1 MPEATRYIFVTS
13 VNCAAYTPV
22 EVNIMYFLEGCEEEN
37 DQPPP
42 LEKVDGGSSALCEDE
57 DLGGLGEALLK
68 EIAEAVQV
76 EMGLNY
82 LHA

>member
-1 MPEATRYIFVTS
+1 MRSLQTCRS
-13 VNCAAYTPV
+13 HHL
-22 EVNIMYFLEGCEEEN
+22 YFLEGCEEEN

-42 LEKVDGGSSALCEDE
+42 LEKVDASSALCEDE

-76 EMGLNY
+76 WD
-82 LHA
+82 

>member
-1 MPEATRYIFVTS
+1 MTS
-13 VNCAAYTPV
+13 VHDCAVNTPGSQHL
-22 EVNIMYFLEGCEEEN
+22 YFFEGCEEEN

-42 LEKVDGGSSALCEDE
+42 LEKVDGSSNLCEDE

-76 EMGLNY
+76 EMGFINV
-82 LHA
+82 HAYS

>member
-1 MPEATRYIFVTS
+1 MPEATRDS
-13 VNCAAYTPV
+13 WLDL
-22 EVNIMYFLEGCEEEN
+22 YFFEGCEEQN

-42 LEKVDGGSSALCEDE
+42 LEKVDASSALCEDE

-76 EMGLNY
+76 WDGIDKCAGLFRVSRVVGG
-82 LHA
+82 

>member
-1 MPEATRYIFVTS
+1 MTPREKPFQIHNF
-13 VNCAAYTPV
+13 AYV
-22 EVNIMYFLEGCEEEN
+22 FEGCEEEN

-42 LEKVDGGSSALCEDE
+42 LEKVDAAAICDDD

-76 EMGLNY
+76 RKSEPEKKMRSLR
-82 LHA
+82 LIKT